1 MLTRY
6 SHNFTFLHKNDHDWK
21 KYNLQEQMQYKA
33 SLKCIKIDVSAS
45 ICSNFNSYLTV
56 T

>member
-1 MLTRY
+1 MIMIGR
-6 SHNFTFLHKNDHDWK
+6 

-33 SLKCIKIDVSAS
+33 SLKCIKIDVSVS

-56 T
+56 TSSISKIGLSLLLN